1 MSKKLFIVESPGKI
15 QKIQKILGNEYI
27 VAASVGHIRM
37 LDPKNMS
44 IDIQNNFTP
53 KFIIDPDK
61 KKVINNLL
69 NLKKQ
74 CNEVIIATDD
84 DREGKA
90 IGQSLIDILK
100 LKDKKL
106 CTVRVLKEY
115 EKKTYGIKIIEDSL
129 KILNCD
135 KPNCT
140 VSEDLL
146 HSFSRPFINL
156 FKFDITKVWN
166 GIYQKG
172 KLEYEFNGTTN
183 LKNKTIY

>member
-1 MSKKLFIVESPGKI
+1 MISKP
-15 QKIQKILGNEYI
+15 
-27 VAASVGHIRM
+27 A
-37 LDPKNMS
+37 
-44 IDIQNNFTP
+44 NNFILQ
-53 KFIIDPDK
+53 KYVYDLLKDLSGSYPDFSDWYWN
-61 KKVINNLL
+61 KVVPRTQLGS
-69 NLKKQ
+69 
-74 CNEVIIATDD
+74 D
-84 DREGKA
+84 
-90 IGQSLIDILK
+90 LIMIYFNKYGPVGVSILK